1 MSGLVI
7 KKSLI
12 GEQDLLLGRETQDQE
27 RAGAIYKINGM
38 TFIKPVENIEE
49 LKNLDPKKY
58 DTAFIRGNDVI
69 EENPAGEGV
78 LVAGNNEFYYFDL
91 LSEEAEDIPNIIKSN
106 VTEIGRWKLAKV
118 GQQRITAEVTK
129 EVADATQNVVDD
141 VMQQVETLLQTE
153 IPEAVADGLVEVDRN
168 GGQYRPDIEYSKG
181 NYVKAFQKV
190 GIGVQE
196 KTFLVKSDS
205 PITQTPPLSTASS
218 ETFGEVT
225 IFAENATIDEANYQ
239 EIIAP
244 KLTTKSFA
252 VTADKN
258 YRIFTG
264 GVIPRGRMKVTFFKN
279 ASITGSMTISWSGS
293 ALNDFSFSEVMYSKV
308 LRQNAVISSLGYI
321 FYTGFAIYATPTDFG
336 FAVKSTGQC
345 DRIELDYS
353 DMNIVP
359 NFNPTGVTFDS
370 NNCYAPRQG
379 GGSYIPNI
387 GSTFFSMKKSGGA
400 TTGDSDEFYN
410 FMSGSIPWTNGIT
423 LDANLYHQYHSA
435 CVLPTMDNSGRIAKN
450 LMLGKNV
457 GDLQDESLPNIKG
470 EFGYDNFS
478 KSTNINNYN
487 TYLDIAQND
496 FDTSYP
502 LKKIGYSGAVSS
514 KLVRNN
520 SFGSLSGKTFYYDN
534 SLIAK
539 SVDTS
544 LYSVKKYIDASLS
557 SSIYQDGAEVNQKA
571 VYKQERLQVF

>member
-38 TFIKPVENIEE
+38 TFIKPVENIDE

-58 DTAFIRGNDVI
+58 DTCFIRGNDVI
-69 EENPAGEGV
+69 QQPPVGQPLISE
-78 LVAGNNEFYYFDL
+78 GNNEFYYFDL
-91 LSEEAEDIPNIIKSN
+91 LSEEVEDVPNIIKSN

-129 EVADATQNVVDD
+129 EVADATQNVVAD

-153 IPEAVADGLVEVDRN
+153 IPEAVENGLVKVDQN

-181 NYVKAFQKV
+181 NYVKAFQRV

-196 KTFLVKSDS
+196 KTFLVTANA
-205 PITQTPPLSTASS
+205 PITQKPPLSTASS
-218 ETFGEVT
+218 QTFGEVT

-239 EIIAP
+239 EILAP
-244 KLTTKSFA
+244 KLTTKSFVVA
-252 VTADKN
+252 PDKN
-258 YRIFTG
+258 YKIFTG

-293 ALNDFSFSEVMYSKV
+293 ALNDFSFSEVMYSRV

-336 FAVKSTGQC
+336 FAVKSTNQC
-345 DRIELDYS
+345 DKIELDYS

-423 LDANLYHQYHSA
+423 LDSDLYHQYHSA
-435 CVLPTMDNSGRIAKN
+435 CVLPTMDAAGRFTRNMGGNSSNAIGGVQEDAIREITGYFPGIQFN
-450 LMLGKNV
+450 SYPVSSLFE
-457 GDLQDESLPNIKG
+457 QD
-470 EFGYDNFS
+470 FS
-478 KSTNINNYN
+478 VIWGHATSTTTNIAIRK
-487 TYLDIAQND
+487 T
-496 FDTSYP
+496 T
-502 LKKIGYSGAVSS
+502 LK
-514 KLVRNN
+514 
-520 SFGSLSGKTFYYDN
+520 
-534 SLIAK
+534 
-539 SVDTS
+539 
-544 LYSVKKYIDASLS
+544 ASNVVPTANENLPVA
-557 SSIYQDGAEVNQKA
+557 ITEQK
-571 VYKQERLQVF
+571 RLQVF